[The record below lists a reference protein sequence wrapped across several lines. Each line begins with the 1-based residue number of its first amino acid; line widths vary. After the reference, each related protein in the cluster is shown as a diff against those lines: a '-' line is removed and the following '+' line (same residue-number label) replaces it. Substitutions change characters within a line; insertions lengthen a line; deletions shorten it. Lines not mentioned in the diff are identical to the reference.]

1 MTPPAR
7 KPYWTNIIFFTAT
20 PLAAIAGLIW
30 LYGRGGP
37 HWGTWILTVAWLY
50 AVGLG
55 ITAGYHRLFSHR
67 SYEAVGPVKLVLM
80 LLGGASFEGS
90 AIDWSS
96 DHRTHHRY
104 VDTELDP
111 YNIKEGFWHAHFG
124 WLIKELVP
132 ARNHANVKDLLND
145 PLLQFQHRN
154 YVGLAA
160 LVCFGVPTLIASL
173 WGDPWGGLI
182 LTGLA
187 GMVFNHHATFS
198 INSFCHWLGS
208 QPYSIHHTGRDSW
221 LTALFTYGEGYHN
234 YHHEF
239 PADYRNGIRAHH
251 FDPGK
256 WLIAFLSRFGWAYN
270 LKRARSDAILKAIW
284 KTDEEKI
291 LSRLSATKSDGLTVR
306 LQQAVS
312 SARLRLEEAHQHF
325 LKLKEEYHRLKD
337 SGMQSLHHQIENLKG
352 ELKMARE
359 NFEKALTE
367 WQHLI
372 GHSSLSLQ
380 F

>member
-1 MTPPAR
+1 MALPPR
-7 KPYWTNIIFFTAT
+7 KLYWTNIIFFTVT
-20 PLAAIAGLIW
+20 PLAAVGALIW
-30 LYGRGGP
+30 LYTHGGP

-67 SYEAVGPVKLVLM
+67 SYDAVGPVKFILM

-104 VDTELDP
+104 VDTPLDP

-132 ARNHANVKDLLND
+132 ARNHSNVKDLLSD
-145 PLLQFQHRN
+145 PMLKFQDRH
-154 YVGLAA
+154 YVWMAA
-160 LVCFGVPTLIASL
+160 LVCFGVPTVIASL

-182 LTGLA
+182 LTGLS

-198 INSFCHWLGS
+198 INSFCHWLGN
-208 QPYSIHHTGRDSW
+208 QPYSIRHTGRDSW

-239 PADYRNGIRAHH
+239 PADYRNGIKVHH

-256 WLIAFLSRFGWAYN
+256 WLIGFLSRFGWAYN
-270 LKRARSDAILKAIW
+270 LKRAQSEAILKTIW
-284 KTDEEKI
+284 KTDEEKMVFK
-291 LSRLSATKSDGLTVR
+291 LAQKSGGVETR
-306 LQQAVS
+306 LQHILRTN
-312 SARLRLEEAHQHF
+312 RLRLEEAHHHF
-325 LKLKEEYHRLKD
+325 VKLREEYYRLKK
-337 SGMQSLHHQIENLKG
+337 SRLQTFHNQVEGLKT

-359 NFEKALTE
+359 NFEKVLTE
-367 WQHLI
+367 WQNLI
-372 GHSSLSLQ
+372 SHPSLSLQ